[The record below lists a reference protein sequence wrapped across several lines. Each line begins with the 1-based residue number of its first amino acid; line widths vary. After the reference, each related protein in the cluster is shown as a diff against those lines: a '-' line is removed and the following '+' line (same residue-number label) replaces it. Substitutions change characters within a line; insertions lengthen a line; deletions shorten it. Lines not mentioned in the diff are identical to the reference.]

1 MKKILAIALILCL
14 LLAIVACGGKE
25 DEEMDAADGV
35 SNETTLDNSDKDPEP
50 EDDKKSEGTLEGG
63 MTLVDDEPKY
73 GTAQYPDA
81 D

>member
-25 DEEMDAADGV
+25 NEETDAGDGV
-35 SNETTLDNSDKDPEP
+35 SNETTLENSDTEP
-50 EDDKKSEGTLEGG
+50 KTEDGEKSEETLEGG